1 MGGDCFL
8 NSYKTPS
15 SDRIV
20 HPRSFFVVS
29 RSGFVQVLQDESMF
43 PSSNTSRIFTIL
55 FRRIS
60 KLKKNLS
67 GIEPFQFRLRR
78 TNLISLSRRK
88 LENTILENEETR
100 NN

>member
-1 MGGDCFL
+1 
-8 NSYKTPS
+8 
-15 SDRIV
+15 
-20 HPRSFFVVS
+20 
-29 RSGFVQVLQDESMF
+29 MF

-60 KLKKNLS
+60 KLKKNLC